1 MQPRNAGF
9 LVTHTPFMALHPM
22 VTVTYLPLFV
32 TILFRGMPGMWK
44 SRHRLVLCWLVVLQA
59 LFPGRKTLAEL
70 ARWSPASITVW
81 RLRRV
86 LKAAYWDVHLLVE
99 WWAQEALNT
108 LPPPKDGRLYVV
120 GDGSEKP
127 KRGTQNPLAQK
138 GRKSEHHPWFFGI
151 RFALLIANWDVY
163 RLPVAFRLIRPK
175 SHPEY
180 RTENAL
186 FREMVGS
193 FVPPTWAKRII
204 VEGDAAY
211 GSQENMQ
218 MVLKRDADDPA
229 RRWGFVFAIARTWKT
244 VEDKAI
250 KDLVTHLP
258 RKYYQR
264 IRVPRLPGMQGCKTF
279 WVYSTHLCL
288 RHIGDVTVVLSK
300 RGRNLGP
307 KQTKILV
314 TNLDEWIPRQVVGA
328 YQRRWPVEQINR
340 ELKTDLGLGEHQV
353 SKDERRIEKSFG
365 IAVLAYLLLI
375 RACHQEMIPGKSWS
389 VSQLQHAF
397 RLRVITN
404 QVEHNVKTK
413 LTKARKVA

>member
-1 MQPRNAGF
+1 MI
-9 LVTHTPFMALHPM
+9 TI
-22 VTVTYLPLFV
+22 TYLPLFITV
-32 TILFRGMPGMWK
+32 LFRGMPGMWK
-44 SRHRLVLCWLVVLQA
+44 SRHRLILCWLVFMQA
-59 LFPGRKTLAEL
+59 LYPGRKTLAEL
-70 ARWSPASITVW
+70 AHWTPAQVTAW
-81 RLRRV
+81 RFRRV
-86 LKAAYWDVHLLVE
+86 LKAAYWDIHLLVE
-99 WWAQEALNT
+99 WWVQEALNT
-108 LPPPKDGRLYVV
+108 LPPPKDATIYLV
-120 GDGSEKP
+120 GDGSHKP

-138 GRKSEHHPWFFGI
+138 GRKSEHQPWFFGI
-151 RFALLIANWDVY
+151 RFALLMVNWDVY
-163 RLPVAFRLIRPK
+163 RFPVAFRLIRPK

-186 FREMVGS
+186 FREMVS
-193 FVPPTWAKRII
+193 RFVPPAWAKRVI
-204 VEGDAAY
+204 VAGDAAY

-264 IRVPRLPGMQGCKTF
+264 IRVPRLPGSTGCKTF
-279 WVYSTHLCL
+279 WVYSTRLCL

-300 RGRNLGP
+300 RGRNVGP
-307 KQTKILV
+307 KHTKILV
-314 TNLDEWIPRQVVGA
+314 TNLDEWIPRQVVSA

-353 SKDERRIEKSFG
+353 SGEEGRIEKSFG
-365 IAVLAYLLLI
+365 IAVLAYLLLL
-375 RACHQEMIPGKSWS
+375 RACHQEIRPGTSWS
-389 VSQLQHAF
+389 IAQLQHTF

-404 QVEHNVKTK
+404 QVEHNLKAR